1 MDLAKIS
8 RQHGQSACWFLYA
21 NFLVSE
27 PSVLNTLSSLAS
39 DEGTQAVVLCTA
51 QDLLSLP
58 CLVSLLRAGCRVGGT
73 IAAITCSN
81 LLSSLTAS
89 EFASW
94 LHSSPN
100 PGLFYNLT
108 FSLIMFVAFFYK

>member
-21 NFLVSE
+21 NFLISE

-39 DEGTQAVVLCTA
+39 DEGTQAVVLCRA

-73 IAAITCSN
+73 IAAIT
-81 LLSSLTAS
+81 
-89 EFASW
+89 
-94 LHSSPN
+94 
-100 PGLFYNLT
+100 
-108 FSLIMFVAFFYK
+108 